1 MWKKGGIMATILKE
15 EKRRMRIT
23 ISLAREII
31 QRIDN
36 ERGDIARSRFVER
49 LIRRGFNYS

>member
-1 MWKKGGIMATILKE
+1 MATILKE

-49 LIRRGFNYS
+49 LIRRGFKYS